1 MLINNGAVDEK
12 KNVKRRKIQY
22 YAAYNFNLFL
32 VQKFKTIF

>member
-12 KNVKRRKIQY
+12 NVKRRKIQY
-22 YAAYNFNLFL
+22 CAAYNFNLFL